1 MYNKRLKKEKRKMS
15 IIKGYVID
23 RFNDLRV
30 PFCAVD
36 LYRVGEKSAFVTDH
50 TDANGEFEFTVPSGS
65 YTLMFMGPGY
75 EPVAESIEIEDDM
88 EQRYKLETEKILL
101 M

>member
-1 MYNKRLKKEKRKMS
+1 MS
-15 IIKGYVID
+15 VIKGYVMD
-23 RFNDLRV
+23 MHNNLRV

-36 LYRVGEKSAFVTDH
+36 LYRAGERAAFVTDH
-50 TDANGEFEFTVPSGS
+50 TDVNGEFEFADIPGGA

-75 EPVAESIEIEDDM
+75 SPVSESIEIGEDV
-88 EQRYKLETEKILL
+88 EQRYKLETERIML

>member
-1 MYNKRLKKEKRKMS
+1 MS
-15 IIKGYVID
+15 VIKGFVID

-30 PFCAVD
+30 PFCAID
-36 LYRVGEKSAFVTDH
+36 LYRAGESEAFTTDH
-50 TDANGEFEFTVPSGS
+50 TDVNGEFEFSVPGGS

-75 EPVAESIEIEDDM
+75 EPVAEEIEIGEDV